1 MPIANVGS
9 KWSDGELIFYSVE
22 TGNNIA
28 KFDPTNDRF
37 DILQNLAISGTDIS
51 VTAAEINEL
60 DLSVVGAIN
69 KYKIINMTAS
79 DFSDTSEVDTGETL
93 PDSCVIKDVF
103 VNVNTKEDTATA
115 KTIDV
120 GTDNTGDSG
129 DDPNGLLVGASVAAA
144 GLIKGTLVNAG
155 ITLGA
160 LFQTDTDGAS
170 DFAKE
175 PIVDQGGNN
184 ITVTAGEAF
193 TEADFDVIIEYI
205 ELS

>member
-37 DILQNLAISGTDIS
+37 DILQNLAISGTDIT

-60 DLSVVGAIN
+60 NLSVVGAIN

-79 DFSDTSEVDTGETL
+79 DFSDTSEVDTGWTL
-93 PDSCVIKDVF
+93 PDTAIIKDSF
-103 VNVNTKEDTATA
+103 INVNTKEDTATA

-144 GLIKGTLVNAG
+144 GLVKGTLVNAG

-160 LFQTDTDGAS
+160 LFQTDTDGVS

-193 TEADFDVIIEYI
+193 TEADFDIIIEYI